1 MNEHVKQ
8 DIVIAGVGGQG
19 ILTIA
24 GVIGMTALKKGL
36 HVKQSEV
43 HGMAQRGGAV
53 VSHLRLSSHPIAS
66 DLIPHAGAH
75 LLLSTELMETLRYFP
90 TLRKDAWVVTNKH
103 PLQNIAHYP
112 PLEPLIQA
120 VEGWP
125 QHLLIDAEH
134 LAREA
139 GARRAVNIV
148 MLGASAPHLQLA
160 KDDLRAE
167 LERYFAAKGA
177 DIVEKNLRA
186 FDLGW
191 EAGRRKTETGNLK
204 PET

>member
-1 MNEHVKQ
+1 MTVKYKQ

-24 GVIGMTALKKGL
+24 GVIGMAALKKGL

-53 VSHLRLSSHPIAS
+53 VSHLRFSEQHIAS
-66 DLIPHAGAH
+66 DLIPHAGAS
-75 LLLSTELMETLRYFP
+75 LLLSTEIMETLRYFP
-90 TLRKDAWVVTNKH
+90 SLKKDAWVVANKH
-103 PLQNIAHYP
+103 PLQNISNYP

-120 VEGWP
+120 VESWP
-125 QHLLIDAEH
+125 HHLLIDAEH

-148 MLGASAPHLQLA
+148 MLGAASPFIHLPVE
-160 KDDLRAE
+160 DLRAE
-167 LERYFAAKGA
+167 VGKYFSGKGA
-177 DIVEKNLRA
+177 EVVEKNLKA
-186 FDLGW
+186 FDLGR
-191 EAGRRKTETGNLK
+191 EFSSRFQVPGSKL
-204 PET
+204 